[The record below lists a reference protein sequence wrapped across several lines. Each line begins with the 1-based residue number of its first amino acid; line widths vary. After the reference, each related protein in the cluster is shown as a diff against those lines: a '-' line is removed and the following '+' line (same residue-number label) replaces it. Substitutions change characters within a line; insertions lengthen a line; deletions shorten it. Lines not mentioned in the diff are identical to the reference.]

1 MSEAEDDKLEKEP
14 PQEEISEHQTNF
26 KEEDKNDF
34 DKFIEDLEKEDSE
47 EDKNDF
53 DELMNEWEDEEEEG
67 GEGLGLDDIEEA
79 EGDPLGDYQ
88 GEPQS
93 DEEAEPPTEKVEQ
106 VKERIS
112 SEKNRKNLE
121 RLGAKFLDKADLFKA
136 SLCSKISGEHLGEYV
151 ADEEMKDILIECIKE
166 YLETKEVTELSPSG
180 ALMAALAMWTLPPL
194 GVALLDRF
202 QLKKEEKKAQKKKT
216 SKSLNKATTEMD
228 TIEEIEAEETGEA
241 QRDYTHLKEY
251 QEQRK
256 VFETNAAGKYNRTAK
271 GTYLK
276 VDLADEQP
284 SPEVQELI
292 DAGQKDREIRKILGY
307 G

>member
-1 MSEAEDDKLEKEP
+1 MNEEEELNDHQEDFSE
-14 PQEEISEHQTNF
+14 EENT
-26 KEEDKNDF
+26 DF
-34 DKFIEDLEKEDSE
+34 DNFIEGLEKEDSE

-53 DELMNEWEDEEEEG
+53 DELMSEWEDDEDEEG
-67 GEGLGLDDIEEA
+67 AEDLDLDNIEEA
-79 EGDPLGDYQ
+79 EGDPLEDYQ
-88 GEPQS
+88 GGHES
-93 DEEAEPPTEKVEQ
+93 DENAPPPTEKVEQ

-166 YLETKEVTELSPSG
+166 YLATKEVTELSPFG

-202 QLKKEEKKAQKKKT
+202 QLKKEEKKKKT
-216 SKSLNKATTEMD
+216 SKNLNKATTETE
-228 TIEEIEAEETGEA
+228 TIAETEDEEVGEA
-241 QRDYTHLKEY
+241 QSDYTHLKEY

-292 DAGQKDREIRKILGY
+292 DEGKKDREIRKILGY

>member
-1 MSEAEDDKLEKEP
+1 
-14 PQEEISEHQTNF
+14 
-26 KEEDKNDF
+26 
-34 DKFIEDLEKEDSE
+34 
-47 EDKNDF
+47 
-53 DELMNEWEDEEEEG
+53 MNENHLNYLKENRFDPNDYVVLNPFVTKLAKKKDGSAMCVIE
-67 GEGLGLDDIEEA
+67 IEEPKWVELIGPGCSVA
-79 EGDPLGDYQ
+79 FKKWCKANGILEAH
-88 GEPQS
+88 EAQS
-93 DEEAEPPTEKVEQ
+93 NELAPKPPVFAEKVEQ

>member
-1 MSEAEDDKLEKEP
+1 MNEKEDDNLEKEP
-14 PQEEISEHQTNF
+14 PQEETGDHESDFVEEEKTDFDHF
-26 KEEDKNDF
+26 MDGLKEEYSEEEETDF
-34 DKFIEDLEKEDSE
+34 DQ
-47 EDKNDF
+47 
-53 DELMNEWEDEEEEG
+53 LMNDWEDEDEEG
-67 GEGLGLDDIEEA
+67 AEGLDLDDIEEQ
-79 EGDPLGDYQ
+79 EDDPLADYQ
-88 GEPQS
+88 GEPNS
-93 DEEAEPPTEKVEQ
+93 DEETPPPTEKVEQ

-136 SLCSKISGEHLGEYV
+136 SLCSKISGEHFGEYV

-166 YLETKEVTELSPSG
+166 YLATKEVTELSPFG

-202 QLKKEEKKAQKKKT
+202 QLKKEEKKKKT
-216 SKSLNKATTEMD
+216 SKNLNQPNTETE
-228 TIEEIEAEETGEA
+228 TITETEDEEAGEA
-241 QRDYTHLKEY
+241 QTDYTHLKEY

-256 VFETNAAGKYNRTAK
+256 SFETNAAGKYNRTPK

-276 VDLADEQP
+276 VDLADELP

-292 DAGQKDREIRKILGY
+292 DEGKKDREIRKILGY